1 MWEPSAFRD
10 LVSGQKRG
18 VGASLL
24 RTALGAAE
32 IPYAWAMRRRNRRYD
47 ARRAAVHRVDAAVIS
62 VGNLTLGGV
71 GKTPMVLWLAQWL
84 SARSIPLAIVSRGY
98 GARGEANDE
107 ARELAQ
113 RLPGVPHLQ
122 NPDRVAAAQ
131 EAIRRHAV
139 RAIVLDDAFQH
150 RRIARDL
157 DIVLLDA
164 FEPFGFGHVFPR
176 GTLREPLEGLR
187 RADLVALSRAD
198 ALQPH
203 DRAALRTQVA
213 EIAPHAAWLELCTR
227 RKISWRQAASGRRW
241 NRSKTGGLSA
251 FADWGIPP
259 ASDAPS
265 KKAVGGSSIFA
276 SSPTTTPTRR
286 ETWTVWP
293 IGPGGIG
300 RRPSSAHGRTW

>member
-1 MWEPSAFRD
+1 MTP
-10 LVSGQKRG
+10 
-18 VGASLL
+18 
-24 RTALGAAE
+24 
-32 IPYAWAMRRRNRRYD
+32 
-47 ARRAAVHRVDAAVIS
+47 RRAAVHRVDAAVIS

-98 GARGEANDE
+98 GARGGANDE

-122 NPDRVAAAQ
+122 NPDRVAAAE

-139 RAIVLDDAFQH
+139 RAILLDDAFQH

-164 FEPFGFGHVFPR
+164 FEPFGFDHVFPR

-198 ALQPH
+198 FL
-203 DRAALRTQVA
+203 DSRGRADLRARVGQ
-213 EIAPHAAWLELCTR
+213 IAPHAGWLELAHVPKTLL
-227 RKISWRQAASGRRW
+227 AASGKQASLESLAGRPVVAFCGLGNPAGFRR
-241 NRSKTGGLSA
+241 TLAQGGWRLVD
-251 FADWGIPP
+251 FREFPDHHVYTPRDLDRLADWARRHGAEAVLCTRKDLVKLDGDCLGITPLW
-259 ASDAPS
+259 
-265 KKAVGGSSIFA
+265 AVSVDLEILEGREVLE
-276 SSPTTTPTRR
+276 RR
-286 ETWTVWP
+286 LEAML
-293 IGPGGIG
+293 
-300 RRPSSAHGRTW
+300 RR

>member
-10 LVSGQKRG
+10 LVSGRKRG

-24 RTALGAAE
+24 RAALGAAE

-47 ARRAAVHRVDAAVIS
+47 ARRAAVHRVDATVIS

-98 GARGEANDE
+98 GARGGANDE

-122 NPDRVAAAQ
+122 NPDRIAAAE
-131 EAIRRHAV
+131 EAIRRHSV
-139 RAIVLDDAFQH
+139 RAILLDDAFQH

-187 RADLVALSRAD
+187 RADIVALSRAD
-198 ALQPH
+198 FWNP
-203 DRAALRTQVA
+203 V
-213 EIAPHAAWLELCTR
+213 
-227 RKISWRQAASGRRW
+227 SGR
-241 NRSKTGGLSA
+241 
-251 FADWGIPP
+251 IC
-259 ASDAPS
+259 
-265 KKAVGGSSIFA
+265 
-276 SSPTTTPTRR
+276 
-286 ETWTVWP
+286 
-293 IGPGGIG
+293 GPG
-300 RRPSSAHGRTW
+300 